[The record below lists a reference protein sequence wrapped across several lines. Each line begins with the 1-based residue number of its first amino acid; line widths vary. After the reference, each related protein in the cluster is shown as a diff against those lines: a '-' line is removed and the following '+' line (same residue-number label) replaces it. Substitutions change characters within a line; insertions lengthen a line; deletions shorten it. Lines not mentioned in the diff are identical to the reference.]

1 MKTFTEKFEDSIKS
15 MNDLPKNVEVKALV
29 GASAAGL
36 VAPVGVVTT
45 VAAFGTASTGTAI
58 STLSGAAATNAT
70 FAAIGGGSLATGGGG
85 MILGATILT
94 GGSILIALGV
104 GYGIWKFLTTKNNN
118 KAIDQNGKNQVII
131 IQPTDWISA
140 NRRHR
145 INKL

>member
-1 MKTFTEKFEDSIKS
+1 
-15 MNDLPKNVEVKALV
+15 
-29 GASAAGL
+29 
-36 VAPVGVVTT
+36 
-45 VAAFGTASTGTAI
+45 
-58 STLSGAAATNAT
+58 
-70 FAAIGGGSLATGGGG
+70 
-85 MILGATILT
+85 LGATILT